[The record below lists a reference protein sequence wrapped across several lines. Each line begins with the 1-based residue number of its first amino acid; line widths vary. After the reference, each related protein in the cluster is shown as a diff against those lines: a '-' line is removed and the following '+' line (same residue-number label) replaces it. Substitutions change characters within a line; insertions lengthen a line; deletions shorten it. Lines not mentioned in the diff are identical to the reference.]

1 MKKLL
6 TCLAASLILVS
17 SAFAQRGLN
26 SFPVFKGKVVPNEKM
41 VITEARGGS
50 MATYKLDYYRSVSFL
65 ADAALAAKVS
75 AMVEADADASKSVE
89 TEKEGPFLTYALVQP
104 KPAGKRNRYL
114 CYQARPVAEGLWK
127 ITLLYLEGSA
137 TVGDLKSMFEKQ

>member
-1 MKKLL
+1 MRKIL
-6 TCLAASLILVS
+6 TSLAALLLLAG

-26 SFPVFKGKVVPNEKM
+26 SNAVFRGQVVPDEKM

-65 ADAALAAKVS
+65 ADAALATKVS
-75 AMVEADADASKSVE
+75 ALVEADAAASKSVE
-89 TEKEGPFLTYALVQP
+89 TEKGGAFLTYALIQP
-104 KPAGKRNRYL
+104 KSSGKKNRYL

-127 ITLLYLEGSA
+127 VTLLYLEGSA
-137 TVGDLKSMFEKQ
+137 TIEDLQSMFEKQ